1 MGKIRIALIG
11 CGEQG
16 AGTLLPCALATPE
29 ATVTAVCD
37 MDRVRAQA
45 VAARWR
51 IPAWFDD
58 VGALLRAQVADALML
73 ATSPQGHAS
82 ILREVLPEGLP
93 IFVEKPAAASLS
105 ALQPLLG
112 LASAD
117 SMTQVGHNLRFAPAI
132 LQLERALRSEEF
144 GVPLL
149 FSARYLAS
157 WPRGPRWEL
166 EPLRAFLLTH
176 FIHLVDLATH
186 LFGKCVHVTPSTR
199 MGPGSGII
207 TVQLA
212 LTFAD
217 GLQAHLEAT
226 NAAPRFSL
234 EMMAIGSG
242 NIVARV
248 GGLRRVEILAAT
260 DRERSLV
267 WEPGQFEGAHYLG
280 GYRGEVESFIRCVQ
294 TLHPPTPA
302 LDTARGVFEILQ
314 AIEDQA
320 AVAYPDG
327 KGGAA

>member
-132 LQLERALRSEEF
+132 LQLERLAQRGIRCAAPVQRPLPRQLAPRATLGTGTATGISAHAFHPFGRSCDTS
-144 GVPLL
+144 VWQVC
-149 FSARYLAS
+149 ARYAEHPNGS
-157 WPRGPRWEL
+157 GKRHHHG
-166 EPLRAFLLTH
+166 TVG
-176 FIHLVDLATH
+176 VDL
-186 LFGKCVHVTPSTR
+186 C
-199 MGPGSGII
+199 
-207 TVQLA
+207 
-212 LTFAD
+212 
-217 GLQAHLEAT
+217 
-226 NAAPRFSL
+226 
-234 EMMAIGSG
+234 
-242 NIVARV
+242 
-248 GGLRRVEILAAT
+248 
-260 DRERSLV
+260 
-267 WEPGQFEGAHYLG
+267 
-280 GYRGEVESFIRCVQ
+280 
-294 TLHPPTPA
+294 
-302 LDTARGVFEILQ
+302 
-314 AIEDQA
+314 
-320 AVAYPDG
+320 
-327 KGGAA
+327 